1 MKFAF
6 ALLASLAVAGAAHAS
21 PDHGSHG
28 GHEAHAPAGAVE
40 GVGVVRAVDAKKGS
54 ITINHEPIKAL
65 NWPQMTMPF
74 KVSDPAVL
82 ANVKV
87 GAKVRFTLQDK
98 KITAI
103 KPF

>member
-6 ALLASLAVAGAAHAS
+6 ALVASLAIVGAAQAQ
-21 PDHGSHG
+21 DHG
-28 GHEAHAPAGAVE
+28 GHGGHAGHEASAAAVE
-40 GVGVVRAVDAKKGS
+40 GIGVVRAIDAKKAS

-87 GAKVRFTLQDK
+87 GAKVRFTLKDK

-103 KPF
+103 RPF